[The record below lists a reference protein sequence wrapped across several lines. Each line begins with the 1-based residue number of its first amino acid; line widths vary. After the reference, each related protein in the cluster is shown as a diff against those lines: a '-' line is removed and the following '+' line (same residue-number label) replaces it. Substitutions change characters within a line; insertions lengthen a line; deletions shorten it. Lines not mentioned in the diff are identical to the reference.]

1 MDGVARRAGFWI
13 GAVTFAVTGWPA
25 FLPRDHQLI
34 TAFTDDSFFY
44 FNIARHVAGGDGFTF
59 DGIHATNGFQ
69 PLWLFIL
76 VPIFR
81 WTHETYLPLR
91 CIILLQSGLLT
102 FAGVL
107 AWRILRPRIP
117 VAAAAAIPLLLI
129 GLPGARLLW
138 CGMES
143 ALFLALLVITWRAW
157 LRIEEKREA
166 TARDWQLCGWCC
178 ALLFL
183 ARLEGGAALI
193 VALAM
198 GALKV
203 KRSPR
208 LLPSLAALAAP
219 PALVACAYLAWNRIG
234 FGTWLPI
241 SGKVKMHWVGHQNIR
256 DRLLGTFDVPWP
268 GRRVLAWIFG
278 DPRLPAWVV
287 IGCGL
292 ACLGSLVLAWRWRG
306 PIARSLREAGAG
318 FVVAT
323 CAGVALIDQVLIG
336 PFLGEW
342 AFVSSY
348 LLTAIAIGLAV
359 TKFPRVRQ
367 AVLVGAL
374 LLCLWHVPAFAR
386 KASHWEDTFDG
397 RSLLL
402 AEWVRGQTR
411 PGERVAS
418 LYAGVLGYF
427 GERTVINL
435 DGLVN
440 SIDYYQRVLKGD
452 EWESYLRGEDV
463 VWLADSGCNLDTPFK
478 FSLEW
483 MGKRIKGSRCYAL
496 VHIMR
501 DPGLPENCGRLVW
514 KTSWDQCGR

>member
-1 MDGVARRAGFWI
+1 MDRLARRAGFWI
-13 GAVTFAVTGWPA
+13 GAVTFAVTAWPA
-25 FLPRDHQLI
+25 FLLRDHQLI
-34 TAFTDDSFFY
+34 TAFTDDSFY
-44 FNIARHVAGGDGFTF
+44 YLNIARHVAGGDGFTF

-76 VPIFR
+76 VPIFH
-81 WTHETYLPLR
+81 WAHEAYLPLR

-117 VAAAAAIPLLLI
+117 AAAAAATPLLLI

-138 CGMES
+138 LGMES

-157 LRIEEKREA
+157 LRIEEKTEA
-166 TARDWQLCGWCC
+166 TARDWQVFGSCC
-178 ALLFL
+178 AVLFL

-193 VALAM
+193 VGLVL

-219 PALVACAYLAWNRIG
+219 PALVACGYVAWNRIG

-241 SGKVKMHWVGHQNIR
+241 SGKVKMHWLGQQNVR
-256 DRLLGTFDVPWP
+256 GRLLGILDVPWP
-268 GRRVLAWIFG
+268 GRTVLAWIFG
-278 DPRLPAWVV
+278 GPVLPAWVV
-287 IGCGL
+287 TGCGL
-292 ACLGSLVLAWRWRG
+292 ACLGSLVLAWRCRG
-306 PIARSLREAGAG
+306 PIARSMREAGAS

-323 CAGVALIDQVLIG
+323 CAGVFLLDHVLIG
-336 PFLGEW
+336 PLLGEW
-342 AFVSSY
+342 AFVSTY
-348 LLTAIAIGLAV
+348 LLTAIAIGLAAV
-359 TKFPRVRQ
+359 RFPRARQ
-367 AVLVGAL
+367 AVLAGAL
-374 LLCLWHVPAFAR
+374 LLCLLRVPAFAR
-386 KASHWEDTFDG
+386 TASRWEDSFSG

-402 AEWVRGQTR
+402 AEWVRDQTR
-411 PGERVAS
+411 PGARGAS
-418 LYAGVLGYF
+418 FYAGVLGYF
-427 GERTVINL
+427 GGRTVINL

-452 EWESYLRGEDV
+452 EWESYLRGENV
-463 VWLADSGCNLDTPFK
+463 TWLADSGCVSDRPFRPA
-478 FSLEW
+478 LEW
-483 MGKRIKGSRCYAL
+483 MGKRISDSRCYVP

-501 DPGLPENCGRLVW
+501 DPGLPENCGLSVW
-514 KTSWDQCGR
+514 NISWDQCGR